1 MGNFLLSAFSC
12 SSQLSIQDLFVNTLK
27 VVLGRRLL
35 GVFMTVYMPTIL
47 MNIVGHSTIY
57 FRPFLFEAQ
66 VKTRMTMLLNQI
78 SGVCQSDSDV
88 GPHNNVC
95 QVHYS
100 KNCVIYLRQKCQN
113 VYDYKSH
120 RELQNKYFVKEENF
134 SCCLLSV

>member
-1 MGNFLLSAFSC
+1 MQLSEDNSTIKVEVIYDQRKSKSVKKHVELLGMGNFLLSAFSC

-66 VKTRMTMLLNQI
+66 VKTRMIMLLNQI
-78 SGVCQSDSDV
+78 SGVCQSDSDA

-95 QVHYS
+95 QVHDS
-100 KNCVIYLRQKCQN
+100 
-113 VYDYKSH
+113 
-120 RELQNKYFVKEENF
+120 
-134 SCCLLSV
+134 